1 MTVSRRSLL
10 RSAAA
15 VVPALAIGGA
25 LPGAASGATRAAQW
39 QVFPIAGSSSSWY
52 RFSRIAFAADGT
64 AKALGTDNYFVDG
77 PLGPIG
83 QDPLVWSFNGTGW
96 SGSRFADDTRP
107 LNGITVTGAADAW
120 AVGEKWDPVQK
131 SDVPQLLRW
140 NGTTWANSMTGAES
154 FARPTQVSGTGSDV
168 WVVGSALESYAIP
181 AVVRR
186 DGSGWAPVSLPDTL
200 GTATLLTVRVVA
212 ANDVWVAG
220 SVGTGA
226 ARRSLVMRWNGSS
239 WTVLPAP
246 FGTAVGQVTSLLVKG
261 GQCWAAGSAANRAT
275 LAVWNGSA
283 WSARNPASSSV
294 SEITQLAAYGAT
306 EVWVAG
312 AGVTL
317 QRWNGSAWSEAEGPQ
332 AAPLVVGALAT
343 GPDGAL
349 WIAGSKETS
358 SSTSYFFAKL
368 PATA

>member
-1 MTVSRRSLL
+1 MTVSRRSIL

-15 VVPALAIGGA
+15 VVPAMAIGGA
-25 LPGAASGATRAAQW
+25 LPGVASGATRAAQW
-39 QVFPIAGSSSSWY
+39 QVFPITANSSSWY
-52 RFSRIAFAADGT
+52 RFSRISFAPDGS
-64 AKALGTDNYFVDG
+64 AKALGTDNYLADG
-77 PLGPIG
+77 PLGPIE

-96 SGSRFADDTRP
+96 SGAGFAEDTRP
-107 LNGITVTGAADAW
+107 LNGITVTNAADAW
-120 AVGEKWDPVQK
+120 AVGEKWDAAQRF
-131 SDVPQLLRW
+131 DVPQLLRW
-140 NGTTWANSMTGAES
+140 NGAAWTNSMTGAES
-154 FARPTQVSGTGSDV
+154 FARPSQVSGTGSDV

-181 AVVRR
+181 AVLRR
-186 DGSGWAPVSLPDTL
+186 NGSSWAPVRLPSTL
-200 GTATLLTVRVVA
+200 GTAALLTVHVMT

-246 FGTAVGQVTSLLVKG
+246 FGTAVGQVTSLLIRG
-261 GQCWAAGSAANRAT
+261 GQCWAGGSAANRSAV
-275 LAVWNGSA
+275 AVWNGSA

-294 SEITQLAAYGAT
+294 SEVTQLAAYGST

-312 AGVTL
+312 ASLAL
-317 QRWNGSAWSEAEGPQ
+317 QRWNGSAWSGAEGPQ